1 MLKAEDVIADTV
13 YLNVLQTGG
22 TCSPALL
29 IVFSQVVT
37 LRIICFLKVT
47 IDLGNSH
54 VISLAYL
61 STLDHKDPSKTVVS
75 S

>member
-1 MLKAEDVIADTV
+1 MADTV
-13 YLNVLQTGG
+13 YLNVLRTRG

-47 IDLGNSH
+47 IQG
-54 VISLAYL
+54 V
-61 STLDHKDPSKTVVS
+61 SKKTESMFCVNYF
-75 S
+75 